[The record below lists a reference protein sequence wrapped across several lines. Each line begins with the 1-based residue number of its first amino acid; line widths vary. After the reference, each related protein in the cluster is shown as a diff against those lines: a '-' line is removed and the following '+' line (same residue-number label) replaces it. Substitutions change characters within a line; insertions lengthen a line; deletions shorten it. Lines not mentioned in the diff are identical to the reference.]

1 MAMNV
6 KGGFT
11 YVDMSKYGTFTSGT
25 AKTSQDVS
33 GVIDKLTQYDKP
45 VILYG
50 LTVSVTTKAT
60 VTTKYQPM
68 LVSFSHTVDG
78 TTGVI
83 TAAGSAVA
91 GSATLAFAITSAG
104 SITVTAS

>member
-1 MAMNV
+1 MMDV

-25 AKTSQDVS
+25 AKTGQNVS
-33 GVIDKLTQYDKP
+33 GIIGKLTQYDKP

-68 LVSFSHTVDG
+68 LVSFSHTESSG
-78 TTGVI
+78 TI
-83 TAAGSAVA
+83 TAVGAALAGSA
-91 GSATLAFAITSAG
+91 SLAFEITSAG

>member
-11 YVDMSKYGTFTSGT
+11 YVDMGKYGTFTSGT
-25 AKTSQDVS
+25 AKTGQNVS
-33 GVIDKLTQYDKP
+33 GIIEKLTQYDKP
-45 VILYG
+45 VIVYG

-68 LVSFSHTVDG
+68 LVSFSHTVSSG
-78 TTGVI
+78 TT
-83 TAAGSAVA
+83 TAVGSAVA
-91 GSATLAFAITSAG
+91 GSASLAFEITSAG
-104 SITVTAS
+104 SITVTAT

>member
-1 MAMNV
+1 MMNV

-11 YVDMSKYGTFTSGT
+11 YVDMSVYGTFTSGT
-25 AKTSQDVS
+25 AKTGQNVS
-33 GVIDKLTQYDKP
+33 GIVEKLTQYDKP
-45 VILYG
+45 VIVYG
-50 LTVSVTTKAT
+50 LTVSVTSKAT

-83 TAAGSAVA
+83 TAAGTALA
-91 GSATLAFAITSAG
+91 GAATLSFTITSAG

>member
-11 YVDMSKYGTFTSGT
+11 YIDMSKYGTFTSGT
-25 AKTSQDVS
+25 AKTGQDVS

-50 LTVSVTTKAT
+50 LTVSVTAKAT
-60 VTTKYQPM
+60 VTTTYQPI
-68 LVSFSHTVDG
+68 LVSFSHSESSG
-78 TTGVI
+78 TI
-83 TAAGSAVA
+83 TAVGTALA
-91 GSATLAFAITSAG
+91 GSATLAFSFTSAG